1 MLPNLSLVVET
12 LEFRRNAYINFILEI
27 LSYEALVTRRVTVI
41 SNNLYDE
48 SNAADLY
55 IMFKIIFTNWIWNSE
70 FSQVFFW

>member
-55 IMFKIIFTNWIWNSE
+55 IMFKIIFTN
-70 FSQVFFW
+70 

>member
-12 LEFRRNAYINFILEI
+12 LEFRRNVYINFILEK

-55 IMFKIIFTNWIWNSE
+55 IMFKIIFTN
-70 FSQVFFW
+70 

>member
-12 LEFRRNAYINFILEI
+12 LEFRRNVYINFILEI

-55 IMFKIIFTNWIWNSE
+55 IMFKIIFTN
-70 FSQVFFW
+70 